1 MKAPPARI
9 NTVVHL
15 RAPRANSLSCSL
27 SFSVG
32 GMSYEIKVMRAR
44 GRSRGRQSADRQ
56 PPPPAAA
63 GRRKSAPRQPR
74 APAPSPPPSPSSRCA
89 ALRCRYVAS
98 PRRDVTSVVLV
109 VVEGG
114 EGERREL
121 LAVAVVELV
130 LELDP
135 LHSRGACRRGEGVG
149 EERRDRSGREA

>member
-44 GRSRGRQSADRQ
+44 GRSRGRQSADRS
-56 PPPPAAA
+56 PPPAAA
-63 GRRKSAPRQPR
+63 GRRKSAPRQLR
-74 APAPSPPPSPSSRCA
+74 APRRLRLRLPPRA
-89 ALRCRYVAS
+89 ALRCRYVNS
-98 PRRDVTSVVLV
+98 PRRDVTSVVLLLV
-109 VVEGG
+109 KGG

-149 EERRDRSGREA
+149 EERRGEER